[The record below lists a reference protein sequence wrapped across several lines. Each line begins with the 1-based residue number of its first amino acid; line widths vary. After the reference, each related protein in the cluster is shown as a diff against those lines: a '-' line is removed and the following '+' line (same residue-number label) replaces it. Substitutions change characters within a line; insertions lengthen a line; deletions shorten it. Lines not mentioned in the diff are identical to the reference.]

1 MHNRIGDNKLR
12 EFGFL
17 IGLGLPLIIG
27 WLLPLIFG
35 HEFRLWTLTIALP
48 FIILSTIKPSLLF
61 YPYKFWMRLGDI
73 LGWIN
78 SRLIL
83 GLIFVIILLPLSIIM
98 RATGY
103 DPLSLK
109 KNKQKTYR
117 RVKENTLIN
126 LKKIF

>member
-1 MHNRIGDNKLR
+1 MNNRIGDKKLR

-35 HEFRLWTLTIALP
+35 HEFREWTLTIALP
-48 FIILSTIKPSLLF
+48 FIIISTLKPSLLF
-61 YPYKFWMRLGDI
+61 YPYEFWMSIGHI
-73 LGWIN
+73 LGWVN
-78 SRLIL
+78 SRIIL
-83 GLIFVIILLPLSIIM
+83 GLIFVIILLPLSLIM
-98 RATGY
+98 KTRGY

-109 KNKQKTYR
+109 KNNLKTYR
-117 RVKENTLIN
+117 NEKTNKFIN

>member
-1 MHNRIGDNKLR
+1 MHNRIGDKKLR

-27 WLLPLIFG
+27 WLLPLIFE
-35 HEFRLWTLTIALP
+35 HQFRLWTLTIALP

-61 YPYKFWMRLGDI
+61 YPYKFWMSLGEI

-78 SRLIL
+78 SRIIL

-109 KNKQKTYR
+109 RNKQTTYR
-117 RVKENTLIN
+117 IVKENKLIN